1 MTTTILS
8 GRSLKLTIAS
18 VDYSTQILDSAINFD
33 TERLTFD
40 TLAGKAY
47 KYIDSN
53 VTLDITFLNDAG
65 KTTPIG
71 SLYKA
76 LWDATESAPDTALAF
91 VMTLIG
97 PVIGLVKAFCL
108 LLKVDQS
115 VELNFPVFA
124 AEATGRLK
132 VCVSPL
138 ETMLKFVPLV
148 PVVIN
153 CD

>member
-65 KTTPIG
+65 KTTPVG

-76 LWDATESAPDTALAF
+76 LWDATESAPDTTLAF
-91 VMTLIG
+91 VLTLT
-97 PVIGLVKAFCL
+97 
-108 LLKVDQS
+108 
-115 VELNFPVFA
+115 
-124 AEATGRLK
+124 TGVTLTGT
-132 VCVSPL
+132 VLPQYPGISASGADAQTCTVSL
-138 ETMLKFVPLV
+138 Q
-148 PVVIN
+148 VVGIPTE
-153 CD
+153 DLTA